1 MQGNFQ
7 ERILEWLAISLLQGI
22 RDTETEPGPPALH
35 ADSLLS
41 EPLKLPTEE
50 HSVTA
55 LDLAFF
61 FK

>member
-41 EPLKLPTEE
+41 EPPCQTNE
-50 HSVTA
+50 
-55 LDLAFF
+55 
-61 FK
+61 